1 MKKKSTIYDVAK
13 IAGVSPSTIS
23 RVMNTPGIVAEE
35 TRQKVISAV
44 KELTYIPNMMAA
56 NMPRKRTNYIGLIIP
71 DITNIFFTNLVRGV
85 QDVCEKY
92 GYSVLVVNSDD
103 IQEKEGRYLKLLYS
117 RRVDGVILTVAG
129 YREEE
134 FSKEE
139 ITLLKKMNIVLIDR
153 EINGMTT
160 PIVKVN
166 NFGGAYY
173 AVKYLLTMGH
183 KKIMYLAGIEGTKTN
198 QEREKGYLVALREA
212 HINWKKELAADFRLD
227 TAYQKITQN
236 WPQLKISDKLPTAIF
251 AANDLMAIGALKAFV
266 QLKVRVPEDISII
279 GFDNISFSDCT
290 YPPLTTIAQPTYL
303 MGQKAVEILLKLID
317 KKKIKKSKKSI
328 ELETEL
334 IQRDSVRRLEN
345 KEK

>member
-23 RVMNTPGIVAEE
+23 RVMNTPEIVAED
-35 TRQKVISAV
+35 TRQKVMNVV
-44 KELTYIPNMMAA
+44 KELAYIPNMIAA
-56 NMPRKRTNYIGLIIP
+56 NMPRRRTNYIGLIIP
-71 DITNIFFTNLVRGV
+71 DITNIFFSNLVRGV
-85 QDVCEKY
+85 QDVCEKH

-103 IQEKEGRYLKLLYS
+103 SQEKEGRYLKLLYS

-134 FSKEE
+134 FPEE
-139 ITLLKKMNIVLIDR
+139 ELSLLKKMNIVLIDR

-166 NFGGAYY
+166 NFAGAYS

-183 KKIMYLAGIEGTKTN
+183 RKIMYLAGIKGTKTN
-198 QEREKGYLVALREA
+198 QEREKGYLSVLKEA

-227 TAYQKITQN
+227 TAYQKIMYH
-236 WPQLKISDKLPTAIF
+236 WPRLKNSDELPTAIF
-251 AANDLMAIGALKAFV
+251 AANDLMAIGALKAFA
-266 QLKVRVPEDISII
+266 QLKIRVPKDISII
-279 GFDNISFSDCT
+279 GFDNIPFSDCT

-303 MGQKAVEILLKLID
+303 MGQKAVETLLKVID
-317 KKKIKKSKKSI
+317 KGKIKKSV
-328 ELETEL
+328 EFETEL
-334 IQRDSVRRLEN
+334 IKRDSVKKL
-345 KEK
+345 